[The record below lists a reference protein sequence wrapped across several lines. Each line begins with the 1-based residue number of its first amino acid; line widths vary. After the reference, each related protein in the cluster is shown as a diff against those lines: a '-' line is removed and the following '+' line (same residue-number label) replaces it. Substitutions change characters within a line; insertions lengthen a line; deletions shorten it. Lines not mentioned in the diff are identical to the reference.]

1 MPPPL
6 VPTYLHTLEPQL
18 KTMMRATTR
27 TLQEHQNHR
36 KTLYHSN
43 PGRMPYSSMYHIHRG
58 IHLRLVHRPR
68 YFHWRMKAVESRRRW
83 VSRLSKP

>member
-43 PGRMPYSSMYHIHRG
+43 PGRMPYSSMYRIHRD
-58 IHLRLVHRPR
+58 ILLRHSHSRR
-68 YFHWRMKAVESRRRW
+68 YFHWHMKAVESRRRW